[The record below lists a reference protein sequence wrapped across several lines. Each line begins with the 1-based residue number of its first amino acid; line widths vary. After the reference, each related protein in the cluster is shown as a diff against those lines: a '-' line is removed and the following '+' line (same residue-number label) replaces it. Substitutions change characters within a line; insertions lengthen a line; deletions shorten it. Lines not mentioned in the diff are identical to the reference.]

1 MGKSYVRA
9 VLKGDGKALKHLG
22 NSIQV
27 KSLGKQFDDLGHS
40 SLVKHVGK
48 QFQNLGKSV
57 SRWFK

>member
-57 SRWFK
+57 SHWFK